1 MNIYKQLLNDI
12 PELLDICNKL
22 NVYTYLITFDTVN
35 HINLGKVVQI
45 ITMSKTYNYNF
56 KSSDE
61 IILDDFFK
69 SQYYNLKKILN
80 NKKMQILNDELTDNN
95 YNQYKTAIKSI
106 LQITVNPNSNYN
118 KGIFDMFY
126 FLYMTAYIDS
136 KYSENEML
144 LFENKNILSKIIDKM
159 CFIH

>member
-12 PELLDICNKL
+12 PELLEICDNL
-22 NVYTYLITFDTVN
+22 NIYTNLITFDTIN
-35 HINLGKVVQI
+35 HLNLGKVIQI
-45 ITMSKTYNYNF
+45 ITINKTYYYDF
-56 KSSDE
+56 KSTNE
-61 IILDDFFK
+61 IMLDKFFT

-80 NKKMQILNDELTDNN
+80 KEKMQILNRELTVSN

-106 LQITVNPNSNYN
+106 FQIAINPNSNYN

-136 KYSENEML
+136 KYSENNML